1 MGYMQN
7 QQEIHEAICAA
18 DDALEALRRADRS
31 LSSAGNWGIWDMFGG
46 SFLSTMMKHG
56 KMDDAQREI
65 EQARACLRRFSREVA
80 DVSGVEALDLD
91 VGGFLQFADYF
102 FDGFVA
108 DWMVQSKIRSAQQQ
122 LRQAIRQVERIR
134 SKLWSMLG

>member
-1 MGYMQN
+1 M
-7 QQEIHEAICAA
+7 
-18 DDALEALRRADRS
+18 
-31 LSSAGNWGIWDMFGG
+31 
-46 SFLSTMMKHG
+46 
-56 KMDDAQREI
+56 
-65 EQARACLRRFSREVA
+65 A